1 MFTIRVLC
9 YMQIAVEPLLW
20 DTSVRTLYSTDNSIQ
35 RVHNLVPET
44 VQIIFVFNLLS
55 KEHLY
60 PGERDTFC
68 GSRDPGLTSIQGTL
82 QPRPQGDFFLAL
94 EVARERAMA
103 SAGQSVISL
112 VAPPPKPGKSALG
125 TRLGTLFKEH
135 LPWSRG
141 CPLNGGSTVSVCF
154 SENESIFIDIDI
166 NTSFML
172 H

>member
-9 YMQIAVEPLLW
+9 YIQIAVEPLLW

-35 RVHNLVPET
+35 RVHNLVPEN
-44 VQIIFVFNLLS
+44 VQIVFVFNLLS

-94 EVARERAMA
+94 KVARERAMA
-103 SAGQSVISL
+103 SAGQSVILIGCSSSK
-112 VAPPPKPGKSALG
+112 AREKCPGDEVG
-125 TRLGTLFKEH
+125 D
-135 LPWSRG
+135 
-141 CPLNGGSTVSVCF
+141 
-154 SENESIFIDIDI
+154 SI
-166 NTSFML
+166 
-172 H
+172 